1 MMGDWFQDP
10 HGYQICGNSSSLGK
24 VEEYSWLAISTGS
37 APMDSTDHRDCV
49 PLPGPGAEE
58 GCLRAGYSHLR
69 RPDGS
74 LGGHGSGL
82 GLSHP
87 ESDAMDQWEDTGMAT
102 WRSEFEFSF
111 CH

>member
-58 GCLRAGYSHLR
+58 GCLRTGYSHLR
-69 RPDGS
+69 RPDPSEDLAQDLACHILRVMPWTNGKTLAWGPGDLS
-74 LGGHGSGL
+74 LNSR
-82 GLSHP
+82 S
-87 ESDAMDQWEDTGMAT
+87 AT
-102 WRSEFEFSF
+102 D
-111 CH
+111 